1 MKSLLEAIY
10 GNKLEKYKAEK
21 LSLPLYLLDGREIVD
36 VSICGCSFNLVIL
49 KSLNRFNVRM
59 LMKQIVNYEQKLQKP
74 IAYGFGRITTFQRK
88 SLIENN
94 IPFVAANGQIYLP
107 FLGSYFDLC
116 VKHEQT
122 YGEKFSPTSQMLFL
136 LFLYGNNTYSKSAAA
151 TRLRVSPMSITRASR
166 QLLDANLIREEK
178 NGNEVTMAI
187 SADRQDFFNK
197 AENML
202 ISPVQSVTYTLN
214 NRCDV
219 SVPESGEFSL
229 SKRTDFGY
237 PEYVEYAFYKN
248 YFEQIRIEEIDP
260 DTSNSTNIV
269 RIQKWKYD
277 PTLFSLNGQVD
288 PVSLIC
294 SLRDTKDE
302 RIHKCL
308 ETVKEEIAEWLI

>member
-151 TRLRVSPMSITRASR
+151 TRLRVSPMSITKTAHFAICFIPLFLFVKWQVPLSYH
-166 QLLDANLIREEK
+166 IR
-178 NGNEVTMAI
+178 
-187 SADRQDFFNK
+187 
-197 AENML
+197 
-202 ISPVQSVTYTLN
+202 
-214 NRCDV
+214 
-219 SVPESGEFSL
+219 
-229 SKRTDFGY
+229 
-237 PEYVEYAFYKN
+237 
-248 YFEQIRIEEIDP
+248 
-260 DTSNSTNIV
+260 
-269 RIQKWKYD
+269 
-277 PTLFSLNGQVD
+277 
-288 PVSLIC
+288 PVS
-294 SLRDTKDE
+294 E
-302 RIHKCL
+302 RRKQLHRQW
-308 ETVKEEIAEWLI
+308 VVDNAAGSWRAARKELHFSVGGPRLPGLPRPPGNCKAMLPHQANDQCITSAEHYPGAILGVLVVL